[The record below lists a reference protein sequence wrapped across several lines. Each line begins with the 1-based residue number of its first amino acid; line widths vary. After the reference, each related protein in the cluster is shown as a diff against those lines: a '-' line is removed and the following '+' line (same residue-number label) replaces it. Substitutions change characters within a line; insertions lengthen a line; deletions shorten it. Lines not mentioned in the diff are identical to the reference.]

1 MKRIFFGLFALCTL
15 CISAQEDLVVYAI
28 DFTTNTPVQNL
39 TVQLVNEQQG
49 YRNEKV
55 TSAIGKASFN
65 SIPVVNGYQVIFDGN
80 ATYAATVSEIVD
92 VRSNEELVVQLLLLP
107 ASSSQD
113 VLDEVILT
121 TQSNAKINRKN
132 AEVSFELKQEELEAL
147 PVEGRDITRAL
158 FRLPN
163 VSQATGFFSEA
174 PNVSING
181 GNGLFTSYLIDGLD
195 NNERF
200 LGGQRFAI
208 PVGFTKDITVL
219 TNNYSA
225 EFGLSNN
232 GVINVTTKSGS
243 NEVTG
248 EVFFVTRPGAAVDAS
263 SAFSQRDLSGN
274 AVRDGFQRYQQ
285 GFAVGGA
292 LVKDK
297 TFFFI
302 NGEYTRDLKD
312 NLLNS
317 PGLNVNEAVRGA
329 NDFAYFSAK
338 IDHKWSDRFRSSLR
352 ANVGL
357 VTIERQ
363 GGGLTG
369 GVNFPS
375 ASNFQDRNS
384 INLAFKND
392 YVGDTFSLQTNV
404 QYSRFRW
411 DFGRPLVEGSPQ
423 VTVLGTEGALSADLN
438 AAGEDVLAVLGHPGF
453 DFDELENTF
462 QFQQK
467 AKFYLG
473 KHTLKAGLGL
483 ISGNHELAGGGNPN
497 GNYRIQLTDGQLQD
511 LRQASLGSRLDIS
524 DLPLDATVINY
535 DVELRPQTF
544 GATQNIYSIYIEDSY
559 SFNDR
564 LNLTAGLRYD
574 YDNLSRGGS
583 TGNGDTNNVA
593 PRFNFNYKLDTKS
606 SLRGGYGIFYD
617 KINYAIF
624 SDALQQNTT
633 SADYRAQI
641 EQFIDLGILPSDTE
655 INRVTFDGN
664 LSASFTEGDNIEF
677 LNGPSGESLQGEREG
692 VFSNERRI
700 LNPNGYKNPF
710 THQFTV
716 GYQLQVGEGS
726 LFYVDLVHN
735 RSEDLFRLRN
745 LNAAAPFSIE
755 PGAGPE
761 DTRPMDEA
769 DASRPVPI
777 VNNSATINGQVLTG
791 VARNVTI
798 TESEGSS
805 RYYAASFNYQKDRG
819 SSNFGYRVNYTL
831 SLLENDTEDINFR
844 AQDAN
849 NFDAEFAP
857 SINDRRHII
866 NVIGTYYP
874 IDNLSFTLA
883 SLLQSGQPVNRIPD
897 LNVFDTRDLNGDG
910 AGFGDAFV
918 GNSDRSPGESR
929 NSDRLPWSY
938 TFDLATTYVFNLNAS
953 SKIEM
958 RADAF
963 NLFNT
968 VNLSGFSNNATQSNQ
983 IQEGPRSNG
992 IVARNAA
999 PPRQFQFGVRYLF

>member
-1 MKRIFFGLFALCTL
+1 MKKILFIALAMCGLMVH
-15 CISAQEDLVVYAI
+15 SQEDVTVNVI
-28 DFTTNTPVQNL
+28 DFTTNQPIVNL
-39 TVQLVNEQQG
+39 TILLENSQQG
-49 YRNEKV
+49 IEQTGITNDF
-55 TSAIGKASFN
+55 GKIFFN
-65 SIPVVNGYQVIFDGN
+65 SVPVLNGYRVIFEGN
-80 ATYAATVSEIVD
+80 ETYAPSISD
-92 VRSNEELVVQLLLLP
+92 LIDIRSNQDIVVQVLLVP
-107 ASSSQD
+107 TSSTEQS
-113 VLDEVILT
+113 LDEVVIRTNT
-121 TQSNAKINRKN
+121 TAKINRKS
-132 AEVSFELKQEELEAL
+132 AEVSFELKEAELQAL

-232 GVINVTTKSGS
+232 GVINVTTKSGG
-243 NEVTG
+243 NEIEG
-248 EVFFVTRPGAAVDAS
+248 EVFFVTRPGAALDAS

-274 AVRDGFQRYQQ
+274 SVQDGFQRYQQ

-292 LVKDK
+292 LVEDK

-302 NGEYTRDLKD
+302 NAEYTRDLKD

-317 PGLNVNEAVRGA
+317 PQLGVNESVRGN

-338 IDHKWSDRFRSSLR
+338 IDHKWSKRFRSSVR

-363 GGGLTG
+363 GGGLEG

-375 ASNFQDRNS
+375 AANFQDRNS

-392 YVGDTFSLQTNV
+392 YIGDKFSLQSNF

-423 VTVLGTEGALSADLN
+423 VTVLGAETPDFEQPN
-438 AAGEDVLAVLGHPGF
+438 ATGETTLAVLGHPGF

-467 AKFYLG
+467 GKFYLD
-473 KHTLKAGLGL
+473 KHTIKAGLGI
-483 ISGNHELAGGGNPN
+483 ISGNHTLFGGGNPN
-497 GNYRIQLTDGQLQD
+497 GNYTVQLTNQQLFEIQNAN
-511 LRQASLGSRLDIS
+511 LGASLDIA
-524 DLPLDATVINY
+524 DIPLNANVLNY
-535 DVELRPQTF
+535 NVELRPQSF
-544 GATQNIYSIYIEDSY
+544 GATQNIYSAYIEDEFRY
-559 SFNDR
+559 NDR
-564 LNLTAGLRYD
+564 LNLTFGLRYD

-583 TGNGDTNNVA
+583 RDGDVNNIA
-593 PRFNFNYKLDTKS
+593 PRFNFNYKLTS
-606 SLRGGYGIFYD
+606 NSTIRGGYGIFYD

-633 SADYRAQI
+633 SADFRLQI
-641 EQFIDLGILPSDTE
+641 QELINQGILPSDTDLD
-655 INRVTFDGN
+655 RVLFDGN
-664 LSASFTEGDNIEF
+664 LSASFNEADGIEF
-677 LNGPSGESLQGEREG
+677 LNGPSSESLQGQREG

-700 LNPNGYKNPF
+700 LNPNGYKNPY
-710 THQFTV
+710 TNQFTV
-716 GYQLQVGEGS
+716 GYQLQINNNQ

-745 LNAAAPFSIE
+745 LNAAAPFPIDENFTADDIRTIE
-755 PGAGPE
+755 
-761 DTRPMDEA
+761 EA
-769 DASRPVPI
+769 DATRPI
-777 VNNSATINGQVLTG
+777 AIENGGATINGQRVTG
-791 VARNVTI
+791 IARNVVI
-798 TESEGSS
+798 TESEGKS
-805 RYYAASFNYQKDRG
+805 RYYAASFNYQKERG
-819 SSNFGYRVNYTL
+819 ASNFSYRVNYTL

-849 NFDAEFAP
+849 NFAAEFAP
-857 SINDRRHII
+857 SINDRRHIVNTI
-866 NVIGTYYP
+866 VSYYP
-874 IDNLSFTLA
+874 VKGLSFTMA
-883 SLLQSGQPVNRIPD
+883 SLIQSGQPINRIPD
-897 LNVFDTRDLNGDG
+897 AEIFGTRDLNGDG
-910 AGFGDAFV
+910 SSFGDAFV

-929 NSDRLPWSY
+929 NNDRLPFSY
-938 TFDLATTYVFNLNAS
+938 NFDLATQYLFDLGD
-953 SKIEM
+953 SKIEL
-958 RADAF
+958 RADVF

-968 VNLSGFSNNATQSNQ
+968 VNFSGFSNNATQSNQ
-983 IQEGPRSNG
+983 IQEGSRASG
-992 IVARNAA
+992 QFVQRNAG